1 MDRKICIVLF
11 PIGNTWRL
19 GCTPGYCKL
28 QCMLREKGMLNKV
41 SPMDLMD
48 EYAKEL
54 MSEVPKKVREL
65 DEKLE
70 LNLFP
75 K

>member
-1 MDRKICIVLF
+1 MYSIIPYREYMEVGVH
-11 PIGNTWRL
+11 PRL
-19 GCTPGYCKL
+19 L
-28 QCMLREKGMLNKV
+28 QVAVHAEREKGMLNKV

-65 DEKLE
+65 DEKLG